1 MEEDKRYRVEVEETS
16 GWYSVAD
23 NVSQDEC
30 KRIYDQKLNE
40 GVHPQ
45 RLRIIRLS

>member
-30 KRIYDQKLNE
+30 KSIYDQKLN
-40 GVHPQ
+40 
-45 RLRIIRLS
+45 